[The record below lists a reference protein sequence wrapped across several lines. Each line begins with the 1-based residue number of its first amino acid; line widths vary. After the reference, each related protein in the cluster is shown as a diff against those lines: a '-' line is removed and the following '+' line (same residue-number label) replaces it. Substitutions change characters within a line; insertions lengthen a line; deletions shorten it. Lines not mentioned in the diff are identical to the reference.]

1 MIASDAPSTP
11 DALLVARSLDGDTA
25 AFEILVRRH
34 FRAAYVIAL
43 ALTGESADAED
54 VCQDA
59 FVRCWERLH
68 ECHSPDRFVA
78 WMVRIVRNHAHNR
91 RDYMAV
97 RRSSS
102 LDSARGVASSHSP
115 ARDAERA
122 ELAEHLLRALS
133 HLTPVRREVV
143 LLHDLEG
150 WRHREIAEALG
161 ISQVMS
167 RRHLSD
173 ARCLLR
179 ERLSAHTLTG
189 TEHD

>member
-1 MIASDAPSTP
+1 MIASDAPNTP
-11 DALLVARSLDGDTA
+11 DALLVARSLDGDPS

-43 ALTGESADAED
+43 ALTGERADAED

-78 WMVRIVRNHAHNR
+78 WMMRIVRNQAHNR
-91 RDYMAV
+91 RDYLHV

-102 LDSARGVASSHSP
+102 LDAAGGVASTHSP
-115 ARDAERA
+115 ARDAERS
-122 ELAEHLLRALS
+122 EIAEHLLRALS
-133 HLTPVRREVV
+133 HLSAVRREVV

-161 ISQVMS
+161 ISDMMS
-167 RRHLSD
+167 RRHLMD
-173 ARCLLR
+173 ARRLLR
-179 ERLSAHTLTG
+179 ERLGAHTLTG
-189 TEHD
+189 TAHG